1 MKNFLHT
8 IQPWR
13 VVSNMEDMLIL
24 KASNSGNYSVKLMY
38 EVLNRPASLSMLF
51 HALSIW
57 NYLVP
62 LKVGFFA

>member
-51 HALSIW
+51 HALSIL